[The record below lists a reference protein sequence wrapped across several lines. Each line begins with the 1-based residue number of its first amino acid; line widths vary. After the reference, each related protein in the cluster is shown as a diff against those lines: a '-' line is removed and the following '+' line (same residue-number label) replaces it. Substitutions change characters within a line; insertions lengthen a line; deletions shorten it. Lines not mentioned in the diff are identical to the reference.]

1 MKLMDQHEIKKF
13 LEPFNNEKV
22 NVRITTLD
30 LILIEFEKAK
40 VKADEDSFSFRG
52 EGFKVPVILYK
63 KINYL
68 TIDEESE
75 IASVNAY
82 LRDGTIINFTYKN
95 I

>member
-13 LEPFNNEKV
+13 LEPFNNEKI
-22 NVRITTLD
+22 NVKITTLD
-30 LILIEFEKAK
+30 LIIIELKNA
-40 VKADEDSFSFRG
+40 VIKADKDSFSFRG
-52 EGFKVPVILYK
+52 EGFIVPVVLYK

-68 TIDEESE
+68 SVNEESE

-95 I
+95 L

>member
-13 LEPFNNEKV
+13 LEPFNGEKV
-22 NVRITTLD
+22 NAKITTLD
-30 LILIEFEKAK
+30 LIIIELKNAE
-40 VKADEDSFSFRG
+40 VKTDEESFSFRG

-68 TIDEESE
+68 TVNEESE

-82 LRDGTIINFTYKN
+82 LRDGTIINFTYRN
-95 I
+95 L